1 MCLPVNAIVFMAFQ
15 INPGEPEVISK
26 LKTNVSTYA
35 AVLLKRQWLSHK
47 SFEITI
53 STPSGFEFEPGQ
65 RIRLSRSG
73 HEREYSIA
81 SAPKESDLNLCIRNV
96 TGGKVSGFLS
106 TADIG
111 TSLSIHGPYG
121 YFTYKTS
128 PRPAVFVATGTG
140 IAPFCSMA
148 RSGITDFTLL
158 HGVRLPEDL
167 YYATQ
172 FQQSARAYVPC
183 LTESTTTRTAG
194 GLDFSATGGK
204 RQGRK
209 VSQSLRVAPGAKHPV
224 WKTQPNKLPA
234 NAFNGKVTEY
244 LKKHLPPAVYDFY
257 LSGRREMIRD
267 VTLLIDERF
276 PDSLVYTEMFY

>member
-1 MCLPVNAIVFMAFQ
+1 
-15 INPGEPEVISK
+15 
-26 LKTNVSTYA
+26 LKTHVSTYA
-35 AVLLKRQWLSHK
+35 AVLLKRQWLSNK
-47 SFEITI
+47 SFGIII

-65 RIRLSRSG
+65 RIRLSCGG
-73 HEREYSIA
+73 HERDYSIV

-106 TADIG
+106 TAEIG
-111 TSLSIHGPYG
+111 TSLSIHGPHG
-121 YFTYKTS
+121 YFTYKPS

-148 RSGITDFTLL
+148 RSGLTDFTLL

-172 FQQSARAYVPC
+172 FQQSARTYVPC
-183 LTESTTTRTAG
+183 LTES
-194 GLDFSATGGK
+194 
-204 RQGRK
+204 
-209 VSQSLRVAPGAKHPV
+209 
-224 WKTQPNKLPA
+224 NKLPA
-234 NAFNGKVTEY
+234 NAFKGKVTEY
-244 LKKHLPPAVYDFY
+244 LEKHLPPAVYDFY

-276 PDSLVYTEMFY
+276 SDSLVYTEMFY